1 MLTQEEKKTICLLL
15 RRETACGMMDASHAV
30 DELIK
35 ALKMKASHCI
45 MDAPNNIKITW
56 EYYDKTRSD

>member
-1 MLTQEEKKTICLLL
+1 MTFEEKLMICKVL

-35 ALKMKASHCI
+35 ALKMKTSHCI
-45 MDAPNNIKITW
+45 MDAPQKIKITW
-56 EYYDKTRSD
+56 EYHD